1 MELFDRRVQRSI
13 DESGMDLGRSSKM
26 FKVRT
31 NTVLHRDID
40 VNGYF
45 ILSRISLLQT
55 ADQVIDMISTKLE
68 KEMHLLID
76 HTKHAFILKF
86 RNCDSY
92 LYGPDQLVYF

>member
-1 MELFDRRVQRSI
+1 M
-13 DESGMDLGRSSKM
+13 DESAMDLGRSKTY
-26 FKVRT
+26 KLRT

-40 VNGYF
+40 LNGYF
-45 ILSRISLLQT
+45 ILNRISLLQT

-68 KEMHLLID
+68 KEMHLHID
-76 HTKHAFILKF
+76 SARYAYILKF